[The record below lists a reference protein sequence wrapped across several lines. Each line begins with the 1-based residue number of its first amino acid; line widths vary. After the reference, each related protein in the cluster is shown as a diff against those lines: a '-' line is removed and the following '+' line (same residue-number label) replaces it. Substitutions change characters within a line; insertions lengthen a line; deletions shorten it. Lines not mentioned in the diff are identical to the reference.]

1 MASVSYFFTS
11 KTNQDVFVVQEYAKV
26 RFGHLQTI
34 LDNEDENGDG
44 GGDNDHHQL
53 GSNDVLLPLV
63 LPHIPD
69 LRRVI
74 YTIYEY
80 DPLLDSSN
88 MTMDDWIQV
97 TIDCL
102 NEINGNNFAL

>member
-1 MASVSYFFTS
+1 MVL
-11 KTNQDVFVVQEYAKV
+11 QDYAKV

-34 LDNEDENGDG
+34 PDIEEESNEDISNTKDF
-44 GGDNDHHQL
+44 
-53 GSNDVLLPLV
+53 GSGEILLPLV

-97 TIDCL
+97 G
-102 NEINGNNFAL
+102 NELELEP

>member
-1 MASVSYFFTS
+1 
-11 KTNQDVFVVQEYAKV
+11 
-26 RFGHLQTI
+26 
-34 LDNEDENGDG
+34 
-44 GGDNDHHQL
+44 
-53 GSNDVLLPLV
+53 V

-69 LRRVI
+69 LKRVI

-97 TIDCL
+97 GLESGWRHDIQHNDT
-102 NEINGNNFAL
+102 

>member
-1 MASVSYFFTS
+1 M
-11 KTNQDVFVVQEYAKV
+11 
-26 RFGHLQTI
+26 G
-34 LDNEDENGDG
+34 
-44 GGDNDHHQL
+44 
-53 GSNDVLLPLV
+53 DVLLPLV

-97 TIDCL
+97 TEYL
-102 NEINGNNFAL
+102 QNEVTQP